1 LWLISLQAGKI
12 PALPHMIRALVFNP
26 DSLLSDTETSLM
38 DARVLI
44 RHHADGLLPEK
55 VVPAYFS
62 CCLPS

>member
-1 LWLISLQAGKI
+1 
-12 PALPHMIRALVFNP
+12 MIRALVFNP
-26 DSLLSDTETSLM
+26 DSLISDTETSLM
-38 DARVLI
+38 DAGVLI